1 LIEKILGHRAQIK
14 KCKEYFARR
23 RASASGGGAV
33 SSAQSRFGFCH
44 IIPPRLNFRL
54 FDRPVPRRNAP
65 RQRETLAR
73 RAQRGSPSAGSKSLA
88 ILSIYFAHL

>member
-44 IIPPRLNFRL
+44 IIPPSEAKSG
-54 FDRPVPRRNAP
+54 RRCTALKVIV
-65 RQRETLAR
+65 R
-73 RAQRGSPSAGSKSLA
+73 
-88 ILSIYFAHL
+88 